1 MSKQPDWSNVSI
13 KTFIGTKGSAH
24 DKNLD
29 KFLDQFQGVSAKI
42 GGYPEKFLTNYGLV
56 RVLNIKFTL
65 PSGVET
71 TYKWQEPNQKVAHLA
86 MRAEWQ
92 AIGNLPA
99 GKGKGKGKIECEIL
113 VNPKGTKTFSIPITH
128 FKKTPKFGGKLPTEN
143 KGTKFEKDFYADS
156 IKYMAGSKGNGFI
169 KTIAEMD
176 KTFTAELS
184 ENLVTIEGKDDTGAG
199 GSQKVSLS
207 SVLEEGSANQS
218 RPIKASNGGFI
229 ISTPGGATE
238 NIGST
243 VTDITYLYGTSN
255 TPVYLSLKYGP
266 TLTFFNSGVGDF
278 LPSSEVIAQTITNPE
293 GLNLL
298 KMFDIDPILFAKSFQ
313 PRTTALPTKV
323 DAKNVDKGEIK
334 KLLKSGIGYGYW
346 MVHNDGKGNVDFY
359 EMTETYMNDSATII
373 GGLKIHYG
381 RMNGKGI
388 GVNMTCESKHYKFTF
403 NIRNKQASGPFP
415 THMMCDYKKKKYP
428 DERPENGVV

>member
-1 MSKQPDWSNVSI
+1 MANQPNWSNVSI

-56 RVLNIKFTL
+56 RVLSIKFTL

-71 TYKWQEPNQKVAHLA
+71 TYKWQEPNQQVAHLA

-92 AIGNLPA
+92 QIGSV
-99 GKGKGKGKIECEIL
+99 KRGKIECEIL
-113 VNPKGTKTFSIPITH
+113 LTPKGNTTYWIPITN
-128 FKKTPKFGGKLPTEN
+128 FKKVPKFGGKLPTEN

-156 IKYMAGSKGNGFI
+156 VKYLGGSKGNGFI

-176 KTFTAELS
+176 KKFSAQLNESILT
-184 ENLVTIEGKDDTGAG
+184 VEGKNETGANG
-199 GSQKVSLS
+199 GQKVSLS
-207 SVLEEGSANQS
+207 AVLEEGSANQS

-229 ISTPGGATE
+229 ISTPGGVTE
-238 NIGST
+238 DIGST
-243 VTDITYLYGTSN
+243 VTDITYLYGAKR

-278 LPSSEVIAQTITNPE
+278 LPSSEVIAQTITNAE

-298 KMFDIDPILFAKSFQ
+298 KMFDIDPLLFCKSFQ
-313 PRTTALPTKV
+313 QRTTALPSV
-323 DAKNVDKGEIK
+323 DAKNIDKDKIA

-346 MVHNDGKGNVDFY
+346 MVHNDGKGKIDWY
-359 EMTETYMNDSATII
+359 EMSEKYMNDSATITGNI
-373 GGLKIHYG
+373 QIYYG
-381 RMNGKGI
+381 RMQGNGI

-403 NIRNKQASGPFP
+403 NIRNKQASGPYP
-415 THMMCDYKKKKYP
+415 THMMCDYKKKAYP
-428 DERPENGVV
+428 VERPENGIV

>member
-1 MSKQPDWSNVSI
+1 MAKQPDWSNVSI
-13 KTFIGTKGSAH
+13 KTFIGPQGSAH

-56 RVLNIKFTL
+56 RVFSIKFTL

-92 AIGNLPA
+92 QIGSV
-99 GKGKGKGKIECEIL
+99 KKGKIQCEIS
-113 VNPKGTKTFSIPITH
+113 VTPKGNTTYWIPITN
-128 FKKTPKFGGKLPTEN
+128 FKKVPKFGGKLPTEN

-156 IKYMAGSKGNGFI
+156 VKYLAGSKGNGFI

-176 KTFTAELS
+176 KKFSAELN
-184 ENLVTIEGKDDTGAG
+184 ENIVTIEGKDATGAG

-238 NIGST
+238 DIGKT
-243 VTDITYLYGTSN
+243 VTDITYLYGEKKI
-255 TPVYLSLKYGP
+255 PVYLSLKYGP

-298 KMFDIDPILFAKSFQ
+298 KMFDIDPILFCKSFQ
-313 PRTTALPTKV
+313 QRTTALPSV
-323 DAKNVDKGEIK
+323 DAKNIDKGKIAD
-334 KLLKSGIGYGYW
+334 LLRSGIGYGYW
-346 MVHNDGKGNVDFY
+346 MVHNDGKGGVEWY
-359 EMTETYMNDSATII
+359 PMTKTYMNDSATIT
-373 GGLKIHYG
+373 GGMKIYYG

-403 NIRNKQASGPFP
+403 NIRNKQASGPYP
-415 THMMCDYKKKKYP
+415 THMMCDYKKKAYP
-428 DERPENGVV
+428 VERPENGIV